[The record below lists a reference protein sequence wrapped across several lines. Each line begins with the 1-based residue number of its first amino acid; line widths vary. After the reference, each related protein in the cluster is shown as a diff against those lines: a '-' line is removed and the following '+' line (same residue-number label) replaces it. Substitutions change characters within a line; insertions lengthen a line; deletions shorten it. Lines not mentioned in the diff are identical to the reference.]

1 MINSPAF
8 SPGHPDR
15 SLDCEMSAED
25 EFRSLADRMEAAG
38 WSANET
44 ATALLTLA
52 LNHALVRQAPLVR
65 QAGVAEARRKS
76 ERLSGFF

>member
-15 SLDCEMSAED
+15 SLDCQMSAED
-25 EFRSLADRMEAAG
+25 EFLSLADRMEAAG
-38 WSANET
+38 WSADEA

-52 LNHALVRQAPLVR
+52 LNYSLARRSPGAHQIWI
-65 QAGVAEARRKS
+65 AEARSKAS
-76 ERLSGFF
+76 H